1 MTPLAYKVW
10 LAGLSLA
17 NLHVEQAN
25 CELVMRI
32 AVNHTARDMAADKL
46 RMVLAELDSRQIK
59 KEAGV

>member
-17 NLHVEQAN
+17 NLYVEQAN

-32 AVNHTARDMAADKL
+32 AMNHTVRDSAADKL
-46 RMVLAELDSRQIK
+46 RLVLEELDSRQIK
-59 KEAGV
+59 K

>member
-17 NLHVEQAN
+17 NLYVEQAN

-32 AVNHTARDMAADKL
+32 AMNHTVRDSAADKL
-46 RMVLAELDSRQIK
+46 RLVLAEIDSRQDK
-59 KEAGV
+59 K

>member
-1 MTPLAYKVW
+1 MTPQAYKLW

-32 AVNHTARDMAADKL
+32 AINHTVRDSAADKL
-46 RMVLAELDSRQIK
+46 RLVLEDLK
-59 KEAGV
+59 G

>member
-1 MTPLAYKVW
+1 MTPQAYKLW

-32 AVNHTARDMAADKL
+32 AINHTVRDSAADKL
-46 RMVLAELDSRQIK
+46 RLVLAELDSRQDK
-59 KEAGV
+59 K